1 MPASIVHIGSV
12 DAIELLTADHSR
24 LKRLFTDFD
33 RVHSDSMNI
42 QAEQIARRIC
52 GELTIHM
59 TVEEEIFYPE
69 VRAAIAET
77 GLVKEAKVEHSMV
90 KELIGLIM
98 AGSIHDRKYAAQVKV
113 LGECVRRHMQ
123 VEEAHMF
130 RRAREADVDMN
141 EIGARIIARRHDL
154 EMESGL
160 AERSRTLQR
169 RRSDARRKTARA
181 RNAVQD
187 LREAS

>member
-1 MPASIVHIGSV
+1 
-12 DAIELLTADHSR
+12 
-24 LKRLFTDFD
+24 
-33 RVHSDSMNI
+33 
-42 QAEQIARRIC
+42 
-52 GELTIHM
+52 
-59 TVEEEIFYPE
+59 
-69 VRAAIAET
+69 
-77 GLVKEAKVEHSMV
+77 
-90 KELIGLIM
+90 
-98 AGSIHDRKYAAQVKV
+98 
-113 LGECVRRHMQ
+113 
-123 VEEAHMF
+123 
-130 RRAREADVDMN
+130 MN